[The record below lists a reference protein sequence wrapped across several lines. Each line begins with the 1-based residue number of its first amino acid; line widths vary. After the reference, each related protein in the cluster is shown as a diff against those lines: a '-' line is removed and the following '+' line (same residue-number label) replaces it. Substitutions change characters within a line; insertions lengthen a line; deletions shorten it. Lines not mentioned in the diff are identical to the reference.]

1 MTENTSQ
8 IETLAPTV
16 RLVCDLGSGQQ
27 PSAIWN
33 VLADVSTTMTCLY
46 LRAQNRPAARKEG
59 SA

>member
-8 IETLAPTV
+8 TETLAPTV

-27 PSAIWN
+27 SSAVSH
-33 VLADVSTTMTCLY
+33 VLADVSTTVTCLY
-46 LRAQNRPAARKEG
+46 HRALDRPAAGTVG